1 MKYIELTE
9 ELKRFHIHLQNNPRT
24 ILTASFGNGKT
35 TFLNQYTKMYEEEGE
50 FITLHPVNYSCSS
63 NEDVFEYIKR
73 DILFQLAEK
82 DLFVDVDFRAID
94 ETLLSWSNI
103 KELISFALS
112 ISPAGAVGK
121 KLFDK
126 LTPILEKGMQIKEEY
141 DKQKMTWEKYENLF
155 ENQKGGLYEH
165 DLYAEL
171 IEKTLAFIHER
182 KEKNHS
188 TLIIEDMDRI
198 DPAHLFRILNVL
210 GAHLDN
216 DSESGN
222 KFGFKNIVL
231 VLDYQTTAHIFH
243 HFYGEH
249 ADYNGYMSKF
259 ISHNVFHYDIEKA
272 AQTELL
278 NTMIKRCL
286 LDEAII
292 KSLPVSGS
300 SYPNAVNLGT
310 IIKGLNVRKIAS
322 ILDNLDDQIIK
333 QPLIANEYRIL
344 NIAPITIL
352 LSVIVRLD
360 KLIDYDMLYRFIHD
374 KLWGLR
380 LFQQYLLFSKAFSSG
395 QPFLFY
401 SEELIF
407 VKPNVTDDGY
417 HTASIHKLSG
427 GYANSFDLN
436 ANLRKCFDMAMAS
449 VKDCL

>member
-35 TFLNQYTKMYEEEGE
+35 TFLNQYTKMYEEECE

-121 KLFDK
+121 KLFDT
-126 LTPILEKGMQIKEEY
+126 LTPILEKGMHLKEEY
-141 DKQKMTWEKYENLF
+141 DKKKVTWEKYKNLF

-165 DLYAEL
+165 DLYTEL

-182 KEKNHS
+182 NKKSHT

-216 DSESGN
+216 DSESDN

-249 ADYNGYMSKF
+249 ADYDGYMSKF
-259 ISHNVFHYDIEKA
+259 ISHNVFDFDIVKA
-272 AQTELL
+272 AQTELMKTL
-278 NTMIKRCL
+278 INGCL
-286 LDEAII
+286 IDEETVRSIRI
-292 KSLPVSGS
+292 HSGI
-300 SYPNAVNLGT
+300 YPESVTLGSV
-310 IIKGLNVRKIAS
+310 INKLNVREIAH
-322 ILDNLDDQIIK
+322 ILDDLDSQISTET
-333 QPLIANEYRIL
+333 LTANGYSIA

-352 LSVIVRLD
+352 LSVLVRLN
-360 KLIDYDMLYRFIHD
+360 KSINYDELFRAI
-374 KLWGLR
+374 LLEPWGLK
-380 LFQQYLLFSKAFSSG
+380 LMQQYLLFSNIFALSR
-395 QPFLFY
+395 PFLLNRKGLVITPTKG
-401 SEELIF
+401 E
-407 VKPNVTDDGY
+407 NGY
-417 HTASIHKLSG
+417 YQIAI
-427 GYANSFDLN
+427 NRPFDSFDDSIDVGSELQ
-436 ANLRKCFDMAMAS
+436 KCFDIAKAN
-449 VKDCL
+449 VIDCH

>member
-1 MKYIELTE
+1 M
-9 ELKRFHIHLQNNPRT
+9 
-24 ILTASFGNGKT
+24 
-35 TFLNQYTKMYEEEGE
+35 
-50 FITLHPVNYSCSS
+50 
-63 NEDVFEYIKR
+63 
-73 DILFQLAEK
+73 LA
-82 DLFVDVDFRAID
+82 
-94 ETLLSWSNI
+94 
-103 KELISFALS
+103 
-112 ISPAGAVGK
+112 
-121 KLFDK
+121 
-126 LTPILEKGMQIKEEY
+126 PILEKGMHIKEEY
-141 DKQKMTWEKYENLF
+141 DKQKVTWEKYKTLF
-155 ENQKGGLYEH
+155 GNQRGGLYEH
-165 DLYAEL
+165 DLYTEL
-171 IEKTLAFIHER
+171 IEKTLTFIHER
-182 KEKNHS
+182 DNKFNS

-216 DSESGN
+216 GSGNGN
-222 KFGFKNIVL
+222 KFGFKNIIL
-231 VLDYQTTAHIFH
+231 VLDYKTTAHVFH

-249 ADYNGYMSKF
+249 ANYDGYMSKF

-286 LDEAII
+286 IDEAII

-300 SYPNAVNLGT
+300 SYPNAVTLGT
-310 IIKGLNVRKIAS
+310 IINGLNVRKIAS
-322 ILDNLDDQIIK
+322 ILDNLDDQIIQ

-360 KLIDYDMLYRFIHD
+360 KPIDYDVLYRFIYN
-374 KLWGLR
+374 KLWGLK

-401 SEELIF
+401 SKELIF
-407 VKPNVTDDGY
+407 IKPNVIDDGY

-427 GYANSFDLN
+427 GYANRIDLN
-436 ANLRKCFDMAMAS
+436 SNLRKCFDMAMAN

>member
-35 TFLNQYTKMYEEEGE
+35 TFLNQYIEKYKEEGE

-121 KLFDK
+121 KLFDT
-126 LTPILEKGMQIKEEY
+126 LTPILEKGMHLKEEY
-141 DKQKMTWEKYENLF
+141 DKKKVTWEKYKNLF

-165 DLYAEL
+165 DLYTEL

-182 KEKNHS
+182 DKKVHS
-188 TLIIEDMDRI
+188 TLIIEDMGRI

-231 VLDYQTTAHIFH
+231 VLDYHTTAHIFH

-259 ISHNVFHYDIEKA
+259 ISHNVFYFDIERA
-272 AQTELL
+272 AQQELL
-278 NTMIKRCL
+278 SMLINRCMI
-286 LDEAII
+286 DEKII
-292 KSLPVSGS
+292 RSLPIHSGMYS
-300 SYPNAVNLGT
+300 ESVPLGSV
-310 IIKGLNVRKIAS
+310 INKLNVREIAH
-322 ILDNLDDQIIK
+322 ILDDLDNQISTETLTANGY
-333 QPLIANEYRIL
+333 PIA

-352 LSVIVRLD
+352 LSVLVRLNQS
-360 KLIDYDMLYRFIHD
+360 INYNE
-374 KLWGLR
+374 
-380 LFQQYLLFSKAFSSG
+380 LFHAIWHETWSLNLMRQYLLFSKVFVFSR
-395 QPFLFY
+395 PFL
-401 SEELIF
+401 LNRKGL
-407 VKPNVTDDGY
+407 VVTPTKGEDGY
-417 HTASIHKLSG
+417 YKIIIGESFG
-427 GYANSFDLN
+427 SFDDSIDVGSELK
-436 ANLRKCFDMAMAS
+436 KCFDNAKAN
-449 VKDCL
+449 VIDCH